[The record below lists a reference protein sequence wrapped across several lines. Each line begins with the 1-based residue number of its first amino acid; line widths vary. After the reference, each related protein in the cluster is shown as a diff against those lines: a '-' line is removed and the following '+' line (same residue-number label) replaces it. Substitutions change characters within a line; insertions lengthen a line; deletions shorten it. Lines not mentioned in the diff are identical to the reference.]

1 MARIPSG
8 ILGVL
13 IGKAGPISGY
23 MRNGE
28 NIIRTAAKRKDSKIT
43 PLRIAQRHKIKV
55 ANDFTRPFS
64 GSGFFNRTFPS
75 YGDRGNGLNRVT
87 SALLNLAITGN
98 YPDTHISWPEVL
110 ISKGPLP
117 GAINANATRNEAGDI
132 LFTWDDN
139 SGLGT
144 AKENDKV
151 IVVAYFPAIMKAVF
165 KIGIAAR
172 KDEQALLQLEDFSDD
187 SAETWIGFLSEDEK
201 DAGDSV
207 YAGKVSLEFGV

>member
-8 ILGVL
+8 VLGAI

-28 NIIRTAAKRKDSKIT
+28 NIIRTAAKRKDPKTT
-43 PLRIAQRHKIKV
+43 PLRTAQRQKLKV

-64 GSGFFNRTFPS
+64 GTGFFNRTFPP
-75 YGDRGNGLNRVT
+75 YGDKGNGHNRVT

-98 YPDTHISWPEVL
+98 YPDTHISWPQVL

-117 GAINANATRNEAGDI
+117 GAINANVTQNEARDI

-139 SGLGT
+139 SEFGT

-151 IVVAYFPAIMKAVF
+151 IVVAFFPETMKAVF
-165 KIGIAAR
+165 KIGIANR
-172 KDEQALLQLEDFSDD
+172 KDGQALLHLDD
-187 SAETWIGFLSEDEK
+187 ISGVTAETWIGFLSEDEK

-207 YAGKVSLEFGV
+207 YAGRVGF